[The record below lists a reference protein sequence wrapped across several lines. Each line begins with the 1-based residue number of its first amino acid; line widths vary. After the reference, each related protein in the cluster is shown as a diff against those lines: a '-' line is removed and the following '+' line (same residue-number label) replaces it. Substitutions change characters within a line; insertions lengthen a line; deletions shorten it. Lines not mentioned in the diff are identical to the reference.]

1 MFTLQKTLFERT
13 RKKKRDKLKPDKS
26 SILSNF
32 RSPDQL
38 CSFLRLAKEALSTS
52 AIIALSITLRD
63 RSTSACAWRPIFA
76 AVASVAPEKSAV
88 ARSAGGFPTF
98 CLALFLFGG
107 LPLRGCGF
115 VSSGSGSG
123 LGSGSGSGSGSLA
136 SLSCLRFSKSFLA
149 ISWIPRACYA
159 WHTDVN
165 YIIFII
171 NYIQR
176 S

>member
-1 MFTLQKTLFERT
+1 VQLVLIKCLPFKGQFLKERE
-13 RKKKRDKLKPDKS
+13 KGDSLKPEHS
-26 SILSNF
+26 SNLSNF

-38 CSFLRLAKEALSTS
+38 CSFLLLAKEALSIS
-52 AIIALSITLRD
+52 IIALSITLRD

-88 ARSAGGFPTF
+88 ARSVGGFPTF

-115 VSSGSGSG
+115 GSSGSGS
-123 LGSGSGSGSGSLA
+123 SSNSGSGSGSLA

-149 ISWIPRACYA
+149 IS
-159 WHTDVN
+159 
-165 YIIFII
+165 
-171 NYIQR
+171 
-176 S
+176 